1 MHETRKNM
9 KYVVLANTSKKL
21 LSLLQELDD
30 ALSIQ
35 DRSPGRDREKEERI
49 ESGRGEARR
58 ACEL

>member
-1 MHETRKNM
+1 M

-35 DRSPGRDREKEERI
+35 DWSPGRDREKEERKRI
-49 ESGRGEARR
+49 ESGRGEASV
-58 ACEL
+58 